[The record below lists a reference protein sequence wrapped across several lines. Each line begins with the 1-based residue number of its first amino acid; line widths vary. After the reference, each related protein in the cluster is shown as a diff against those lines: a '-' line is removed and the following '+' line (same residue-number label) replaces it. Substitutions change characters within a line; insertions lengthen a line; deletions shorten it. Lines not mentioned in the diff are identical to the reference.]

1 MIDTEFSLQDI
12 EQIAK
17 KIVTLSKHKVILFE
31 GEMGAG
37 KTTLI
42 QAIARHLGVVQAM
55 SSPTFSLVNEYEY
68 GDKLLYHFDLFR
80 IKDID
85 EAYGIGIE
93 EYLDSGN
100 FCFIE
105 WPDKIMSIMPDYHS
119 VVLEVVDPETRRIK
133 FL

>member
-1 MIDTEFSLQDI
+1 MIDTEFSLQEI

-17 KIVTLSKHKVILFE
+17 KIVTLSKYKVILFE

-42 QAIARHLGVVQAM
+42 QAISRHLGVVQAM

-68 GDKLLYHFDLFR
+68 DDKLLYHFDLFR

-105 WPDKIMSIMPDYHS
+105 WPDKIMSILAGYHS

>member
-68 GDKLLYHFDLFR
+68 DDKLLYHFDLFR

-105 WPDKIMSIMPDYHS
+105 WPDKIMSILLDYHS

>member
-105 WPDKIMSIMPDYHS
+105 WPDKIMSILPDYHS

>member
-68 GDKLLYHFDLFR
+68 DDKLLYHFDLFR

-105 WPDKIMSIMPDYHS
+105 WPDKIMSILPDYHS

>member
-1 MIDTEFSLQDI
+1 MIDTQFSLQDI

-105 WPDKIMSIMPDYHS
+105 WPDKIMSILPDYHS

>member
-1 MIDTEFSLQDI
+1 MIDTEFSLQEI

-17 KIVTLSKHKVILFE
+17 KIVTLSKYKVILFE

-68 GDKLLYHFDLFR
+68 DDKLLYHFDLFR

-105 WPDKIMSIMPDYHS
+105 WPDKIMSILSDYHS
-119 VVLEVVDPETRRIK
+119 VVLEVVDSETRRIK